1 MSIRKMQKLAVIG
14 LDTEKEILMSKLSA
28 LGAVELIDQK
38 DKLEDALWQT
48 AAVQDDD
55 TAYAQQMD
63 KKAGQAQAALEIIER
78 FDASKAPLFATRK
91 RMKRRDVEAMAAD
104 LSGVETEIDK
114 ILGYGDKMHRI
125 NEAINRMDADLL
137 YLQPWIGF
145 NLPME
150 EVRTR
155 LCVVHKG
162 TFPPDKNPDEICGQ
176 LEDLPAG
183 FSFQVVSRTKEM
195 IYAAWVSLKENDDE
209 ILEVMKGNGFT
220 EISFGELTGTP
231 AQCRDRL
238 LAELETKKKELE
250 ALGTLIGG
258 HVDAKESIE
267 AYYDIVSL
275 EAEKAKNRSKLLKT
289 EQTFFLEGW
298 IPQDCV
304 AAAEAALGEPGC
316 YYVFAEPGEDEKP
329 PVQLDNS
336 SMVTPFESVTEMYAL
351 PAYGSFDPTKI
362 FAGFYVVFFGMML
375 SDAAYG
381 VLMSIACFIIL
392 KKYDLE
398 GMAYKL
404 IKMFFYCGL
413 STVFWGALFG
423 GWFGDIAT
431 VVANIFFDKELV
443 IPPLW
448 FNPIEDPIK
457 LLIFSLALGVVHLFT
472 GLGIKAYMDIKR
484 GKWFDALCDEGFWII
499 TISGICIWLGGA
511 MAIPALAGIGK
522 WTTIV
527 GVLGLLLTGGRD
539 RKGIGKVIGGF
550 SNVYNITSYL
560 SDILSYSRV
569 LALGLA
575 TGVIASVVNTMGSI
589 FGGGVVGAILL
600 LAIFIFGHI
609 LNIAINVLG
618 AYVHTCRLQYVEFF
632 GKFYEDGGEPFEPMG
647 SKTKYIRIENDKN
660 QEV

>member
-38 DKLEDALWQT
+38 DKLEEELWQT
-48 AAVQDDD
+48 AAVQDDN
-55 TAYAQQMD
+55 TACAQQLD

-78 FDASKAPLFATRK
+78 FDTSKAPLFATRK

-104 LSGVETEIDK
+104 LSGVEAEIDK

-145 NLPME
+145 DLPME
-150 EVRTR
+150 ETRTR

-176 LEDLPAG
+176 LEGLSAG
-183 FSFQVVSRTKEM
+183 FSFQVVSRTKELT
-195 IYAAWVSLKENDDE
+195 YAAWISLKENDDE

-220 EISFGELTGTP
+220 EISFGELAGTP

-267 AYYDIVSL
+267 AYFDIVSL

-304 AAAEAALGEPGC
+304 AAAEAALGETGC

-336 SMVTPFESVTEMYAL
+336 SMATPFESVTEMYAL

-381 VLMSIACFIIL
+381 ILMSIACFIIL

-600 LAIFIFGHI
+600 FIIFIFGHI